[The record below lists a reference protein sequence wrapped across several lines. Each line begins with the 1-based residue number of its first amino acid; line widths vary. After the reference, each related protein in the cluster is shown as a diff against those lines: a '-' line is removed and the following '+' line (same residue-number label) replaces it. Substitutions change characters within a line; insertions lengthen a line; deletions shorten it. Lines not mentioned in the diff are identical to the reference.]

1 MGSQLVSFEKNSSS
15 KPQGNDEVTEG
26 KDLESYSLQ
35 TGLQAIL
42 FAYHK
47 NKDNLDLSLT
57 SSQLLSFA
65 KIDPITFFTQTLR
78 TQMQQWYLY
87 AQLCT
92 DIFVSTVGQQLS
104 MEVLEQG
111 GVLKFW
117 VSECFRVADVNNQ
130 VSLNDRITSM
140 VLLTEVWLVR
150 PNYFDPLSK
159 GSPENM
165 I

>member
-1 MGSQLVSFEKNSSS
+1 MGSQLVSFEKNSPS

-92 DIFVSTVGQQLS
+92 DIFVSTVG
-104 MEVLEQG
+104 
-111 GVLKFW
+111 
-117 VSECFRVADVNNQ
+117 
-130 VSLNDRITSM
+130 
-140 VLLTEVWLVR
+140 
-150 PNYFDPLSK
+150 
-159 GSPENM
+159 
-165 I
+165 